1 MYLLVINPGG
11 IQELMDGSSQRAS
24 YTPEKTNASLQEQLS
39 EGEHEEEASP
49 HIHLPNPSYWP
60 ILLGA
65 AIGITMIGL
74 ITVSITPFIT
84 LLGLILVFICIIGW
98 AFEDPMAKLKDVYV
112 TVRRKVDPWKF
123 KIGMNVLDSQRNWLG
138 KVQARFTRYIL
149 VERGRVFRS
158 VYYVP
163 QNFVREEIKN
173 NTLVL
178 TISEEELLNRG
189 YNNIPEDLY
198 DDVPEAV
205 FPVVR
210 GAAQF
215 ARRPLSPAET
225 GHYAYGRRS
234 PGINTDASGSYY
246 RSDVLPVPQ
255 TYVTEDVYSTDEPI
269 PARVIS
275 PD

>member
-1 MYLLVINPGG
+1 
-11 IQELMDGSSQRAS
+11 MDGSSQSAS
-24 YTPEKTNASLQEQLS
+24 YTPQETNASLQEQLS

-74 ITVSITPFIT
+74 VTVSINPLIT
-84 LLGLILVFICIIGW
+84 LIGLILVFICIMGW
-98 AFEDPMAKLKDVYV
+98 ALEDPMAKLKDVYV
-112 TVRRKVDPWKF
+112 SIRQKVDPWKF

-138 KVQARFTRYIL
+138 KVHARFTRYIL
-149 VERGRVFRS
+149 VERGRLFGS

-163 QNFVREEIKN
+163 QNVVREEIKN

-189 YNNIPEDLY
+189 YNKIPDDLY
-198 DDVPEAV
+198 EDVPEHGV
-205 FPVVR
+205 PVVR

-234 PGINTDASGSYY
+234 PGINTDASGSYH
-246 RSDVLPVPQ
+246 RSEILPRPQ
-255 TYVTEDVYSTDEPI
+255 TYVTEGMYTTDEPI
-269 PARVIS
+269 PARAIS

>member
-1 MYLLVINPGG
+1 
-11 IQELMDGSSQRAS
+11 MDGSSQS
-24 YTPEKTNASLQEQLS
+24 TSFTPQETDASLLEQHG

-65 AIGITMIGL
+65 AIAVTMIGL
-74 ITVSITPFIT
+74 VAVSISPLIA
-84 LLGLILVFICIIGW
+84 LIGLILVFVCILGW
-98 AFEDPMAKLKDVYV
+98 AFEDPMAKLKNVYV
-112 TVRRKVDPWKF
+112 AVRQKADPWKF

-138 KVQARFTRYIL
+138 KVQARFSRHIL
-149 VERGRVFRS
+149 VERGRFFGN

-163 QNFVREEIKN
+163 QSVVRDEAKN
-173 NTLVL
+173 NTIVL
-178 TISEEELLNRG
+178 TVSEEELLNG
-189 YNNIPEDLY
+189 GCNNIPDDLY
-198 DDVPEAV
+198 ADVPEPG

-234 PGINTDASGSYY
+234 PGINTDASGSYH
-246 RSDVLPVPQ
+246 RSEVLPIPQ
-255 TYVTEDVYSTDEPI
+255 TYVTEDVYTTVEPI
-269 PARVIS
+269 PARAIS
-275 PD
+275 SD

>member
-1 MYLLVINPGG
+1 MYPLVINPGG
-11 IQELMDGSSQRAS
+11 IQELMDGSSQSTS
-24 YTPEKTNASLQEQLS
+24 YTPEETNATLVEQDV
-39 EGEHEEEASP
+39 EGEQEEETSP

-65 AIGITMIGL
+65 AIFVTMVGL
-74 ITVSITPFIT
+74 ITVSINIIIA
-84 LLGLILVFICIIGW
+84 LIGLILVLICILGW
-98 AFEDPMAKLKDVYV
+98 AFENPMAKLKDVYV
-112 TVRRKVDPWKF
+112 SVRKKVDPWKF
-123 KIGMNVLDSQRNWLG
+123 KIGMNVLDSQSNWLG
-138 KVQARFTRYIL
+138 KVQAPFTRYIL

-163 QNFVREEIKN
+163 LSVVREEIKH

-178 TISEEELLNRG
+178 MVSEEELLNSG

-198 DDVPEAV
+198 EDVPEPE

-234 PGINTDASGSYY
+234 PGINTDASGSYH
-246 RSDVLPVPQ
+246 RSEVLPRPQ
-255 TYVTEDVYSTDEPI
+255 TYVTEDVYTTDEPI
-269 PARVIS
+269 PARAIN

>member
-1 MYLLVINPGG
+1 
-11 IQELMDGSSQRAS
+11 MDGSSQRTS
-24 YTPEKTNASLQEQLS
+24 YTPEDTNASLLDQHV
-39 EGEHEEEASP
+39 EGEQEEEAAH

-65 AIGITMIGL
+65 AIAIVMGGLVVVSKTPLISLVGI
-74 ITVSITPFIT
+74 
-84 LLGLILVFICIIGW
+84 ILAFVCIMGW
-98 AFEDPMAKLKDVYV
+98 ALEDPMAKLKDVYV
-112 TVRRKVDPWKF
+112 TIRRKVDPWKY
-123 KIGMNVLDSQRNWLG
+123 KIGMKVLDSQRNYLG
-138 KVQARFTRYIL
+138 KVQARFSRHIL

-163 QNFVREEIKN
+163 QSLLRDEIKN
-173 NTLVL
+173 NTIVL
-178 TISEEELLNRG
+178 TVSEEELLSKG
-189 YNNIPEDLY
+189 YNTIPDDLY
-198 DDVPEAV
+198 TDVLEPG

-234 PGINTDASGSYY
+234 PGINTDASGSYF
-246 RSDVLPVPQ
+246 RSDVLPIPQ
-255 TYVTEDVYSTDEPI
+255 TYVTEDMYATDEPI